1 MLPFTPNWLLN
12 LATLGSYSDAQ
23 QKPLSFP
30 ATNDISGIPHIQ
42 AAVQSSTSCCE
53 ALQKVLG
60 DRIVV
65 FPSDSAYKL
74 SSGSYF
80 SLKNA
85 DLHPACIALPK
96 SAEQVSAAVQT
107 LTRGFVEWGEQCKFA
122 IRGGGHTAFQGAAS
136 LDDGIVLHLGHLPA
150 AGLSPDHKSIA
161 VSPRQ
166 TWDQVTEQLDPYNLS
181 TLGARVAALESFQVV
196 LANGDI
202 VDANADKHQD
212 LWKALRGGGNNFG
225 VVTSITLK
233 TFPQGP
239 FWGGQTFHDISTR
252 RQHFEAH
259 ANFASAHPYD
269 PYSHY
274 INNLVLSNATRS
286 WFIGSSLQY
295 TKSDPPTPE
304 PAVLKPF
311 LDIPQKALFPGGP
324 SNTIRID
331 NVTAF
336 TREYAA
342 LATVPKRWVF
352 ATISFAPSAVMM
364 EEFYQL
370 ADRTFNIDR
379 LLDLAGFTVSLAY
392 QPIPS
397 VMSERHRAV
406 DSLGPIQTQGNL
418 VYVHLAVATDDEEND
433 SDHLIEDTVQ
443 KFVEAAE
450 KRAKSLGVHRSY
462 LQGTYAD
469 RWQNPMERRSA
480 GTLEEL
486 WVSAKKYDPGEV
498 FQRQVPGG
506 FKLPKI

>member
-1 MLPFTPNWLLN
+1 M
-12 LATLGSYSDAQ
+12 
-23 QKPLSFP
+23 
-30 ATNDISGIPHIQ
+30 
-42 AAVQSSTSCCE
+42 
-53 ALQKVLG
+53 LG
-60 DRIVV
+60 DKIVV
-65 FPSDSAYKL
+65 FPSDPAYKS

-80 SLKNA
+80 SLKNV
-85 DLHPACIALPK
+85 DLHPTCIVLPK
-96 SAEQVSAAVQT
+96 SVEQVSAAVQT

-122 IRGGGHTAFQGAAS
+122 IRGGGHTTFPGAAS
-136 LDDGIVLHLGHLPA
+136 MDDGIVLDLGHLPA
-150 AGLSPDHKSIA
+150 AGLSPDHKSIL
-161 VSPRQ
+161 VSPGQ

-181 TLGARVAALESFQVV
+181 TLGARVAGVGVGGAVLACGTSFFSPRYGFICDAAESFQVV

-202 VDANADKHQD
+202 VDANADKNQD

-252 RQHFEAH
+252 KQHFEAH
-259 ANFASAHPYD
+259 ANLASTHPYD

-274 INNLVLSNATRS
+274 INNLVLSNSTRS

-295 TKSDPPTPE
+295 TKSDPPAPE
-304 PAVLKPF
+304 PALFKPF

-324 SNTIRID
+324 SNTIRVD
-331 NVTAF
+331 NVTSI

-342 LATVPKRWVF
+342 LATYPKRWLF
-352 ATISFAPSAVMM
+352 ATISFAPSAEMM

-370 ADRTFNIDR
+370 ADKAFNVDR
-379 LLDLAGFTVSLAY
+379 LLDLAGFTFSLAY

-406 DSLGPIQTQGNL
+406 DSLGPIQSQGNL
-418 VYVHLAVATDDEEND
+418 VYVHLAVATDDEERS
-433 SDHLIEDTVQ
+433 SDDLVENTVQ
-443 KFVEAAE
+443 KFVEDAG
-450 KRAKSLGVHRSY
+450 KKAKSLGVHRSY

-469 RWQNPMERRSA
+469 SWQNPLERRSA

-486 WVSAKKYDPGEV
+486 WATAKKYDPGQV
-498 FQRQVPGG
+498 FQTQVPGG

>member
-1 MLPFTPNWLLN
+1 MLPFSPNWLFG
-12 LATLGSYSDAQ
+12 LATLGGYSDAQ
-23 QKPLSFP
+23 QRPLSFP
-30 ATNDISGIPHIQ
+30 AVQEISSIPQIQ
-42 AAVQSSTSCCE
+42 AAVQSSRSCCE
-53 ALQKVLG
+53 ALEKVLG
-60 DRIVV
+60 DKIVV
-65 FPSDSAYKL
+65 FPSNPAYKL

-80 SLKNA
+80 SLKNV
-85 DLHPACIALPK
+85 DLHPTCIALPK

-122 IRGGGHTAFQGAAS
+122 IRGGGHTTFPGAAS
-136 LDDGIVLHLGHLPA
+136 MDDGIVLDLGLLPA
-150 AGLSPDHKSIA
+150 AGLSSDHKSIV
-161 VSPRQ
+161 VSPGQ

-181 TLGARVAALESFQVV
+181 TQGARVAGTFQVV

-202 VDANADKHQD
+202 VEANADKNQD

-225 VVTSITLK
+225 VVTAITLK

-252 RQHFEAH
+252 KQHFEAH
-259 ANFASAHPYD
+259 AKFASAHPYD
-269 PYSHY
+269 PYAHY

-295 TKSDPPTPE
+295 TRSDPPVPE

-311 LDIPQKALFPGGP
+311 LDIPQKALFPGAP
-324 SNTIRID
+324 SNTIRVD
-331 NVTAF
+331 NVTSF

-342 LATVPKRWVF
+342 LATYPKRWLF
-352 ATISFAPSAVMM
+352 ATISFAPSAEMM
-364 EEFYQL
+364 EAFYQL
-370 ADRTFNIDR
+370 ADKAFNVDR

-392 QPIPS
+392 QPIPA

-418 VYVHLAVATDDEEND
+418 VYVHLAVATDDDERD
-433 SDHLIEDTVQ
+433 SDALVEDTVQ
-443 KFVEAAE
+443 KFVQDAD
-450 KRAKSLGVHRSY
+450 KKAKSLGVHRSY

-469 RWQNPMERRSA
+469 SWQNPLERRSA

-486 WVSAKKYDPGEV
+486 WASAKRYDPGQV